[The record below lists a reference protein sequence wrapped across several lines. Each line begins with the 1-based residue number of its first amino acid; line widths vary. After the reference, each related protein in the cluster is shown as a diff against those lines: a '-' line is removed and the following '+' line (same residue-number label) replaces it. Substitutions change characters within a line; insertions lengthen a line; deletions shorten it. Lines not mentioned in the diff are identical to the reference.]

1 MPPGPPRVRRRADL
15 VEIAI
20 PAQALLGRRREFP
33 PGYSGAPQIRSD
45 PGREGSEA
53 SQHPTKAAGF
63 CNGSPGVS
71 AGEHQSVDERSR
83 SARRLLGQRR
93 GPASNSATV
102 SHHPSLERA
111 IRIRNSTRL
120 GFYENDVPASGGNA
134 SPLQR
139 AQIHVVNITQ
149 DLRCGRFQ

>member
-20 PAQALLGRRREFP
+20 PAQAMLGRRREFP
-33 PGYSGAPQIRSD
+33 PGYSGRAANPIGS
-45 PGREGSEA
+45 REGSEA

-63 CNGSPGVS
+63 CTGSPGVS

-102 SHHPSLERA
+102 SHHPSLERV
-111 IRIRNSTRL
+111 IRMRNSTRL